1 MSTIK
6 VSLLATDRAVWQGQ
20 ARIVVLRTLDGELG
34 ILAGHVPMLSSLAIG
49 PVVITTDSGE
59 KVAAAV
65 HGGFVTVDHNEV
77 TIFAQRCE
85 LKDEIDVARAN
96 AAINSETDPEKAKR
110 NQVRLA
116 VANS

>member
-1 MSTIK
+1 MSLIK

-20 ARIVVLRTLDGELG
+20 ASSVVLRTLDGELG
-34 ILAGHVPMLSSLAIG
+34 ILAGHVPMLSSLAVG
-49 PVVITTDSGE
+49 PVVITAESGE

-65 HGGFVTVDHNEV
+65 HGGFVTVDNNEV

-85 LKDEIDVARAN
+85 LKGEIDVTRAT
-96 AAINSETDPEKAKR
+96 AAVAQSDDPEQVKR

-116 VANS
+116 VANN

>member
-1 MSTIK
+1 MATVK
-6 VSLLATDRAVWQGQ
+6 VSLLATDRSVWQGQ
-20 ARIVVLRTLDGELG
+20 ATSVVLRTLDGELG
-34 ILAGHVPMLSSLAIG
+34 ILAGHVPMLSSLAVG
-49 PVVITTDSGE
+49 PVFITTDSGE

-85 LKDEIDVARAN
+85 LKDEIDVARVT
-96 AAINSETDPEKAKR
+96 AALASSDNPEKTKR
-110 NQVRLA
+110 NQVRLT

>member
-1 MSTIK
+1 MATIK
-6 VSLLATDRAVWQGQ
+6 VSLLATDRSVWQGQ
-20 ARIVVLRTLDGELG
+20 ATSVVLRTLDGELG
-34 ILAGHVPMLSSLAIG
+34 ILAGHVPMLSSLAVG
-49 PVVITTDSGE
+49 PVFINTESGE
-59 KVAAAV
+59 RIAAAV

-85 LKDEIDVARAN
+85 LKEEIDVARVN
-96 AAINSETDPEKAKR
+96 AALAQQDDPEKTKR

>member
-49 PVVITTDSGE
+49 PVFITTESGE

-85 LKDEIDVARAN
+85 LKDEIDVAKAT
-96 AAINSETDPEKAKR
+96 AALSTQDNPEKLKR

>member
-1 MSTIK
+1 MTSIK

-20 ARIVVLRTLDGELG
+20 ASSVVLRTLDGELG
-34 ILAGHVPMLSSLAIG
+34 ILTGHVPMLSSLAVG
-49 PVVITTDSGE
+49 PVVITAESGE
-59 KVAAAV
+59 KIAAAV

-85 LKDEIDVARAN
+85 LKDEIDVARAS
-96 AAINSETDPEKAKR
+96 AAAAQTDDPERVKR

>member
-1 MSTIK
+1 
-6 VSLLATDRAVWQGQ
+6 
-20 ARIVVLRTLDGELG
+20 
-34 ILAGHVPMLSSLAIG
+34 MLSSLAVG
-49 PVVITTDSGE
+49 PVFITSESGE
-59 KVAAAV
+59 KISAAV

-85 LKDEIDVARAN
+85 LKDEIDLARVKEAL
-96 AAINSETDPEKAKR
+96 ADASDPEKTKR

>member
-1 MSTIK
+1 MATIK

-20 ARIVVLRTLDGELG
+20 AASVVLRTLDGELG

-85 LKDEIDVARAN
+85 LKSEIDVARATAG
-96 AAINSETDPEKAKR
+96 AADAADPEKAKR

>member
-1 MSTIK
+1 MTSIK
-6 VSLLATDRAVWQGQ
+6 VSLLATDRSVWQGQ
-20 ARIVVLRTLDGELG
+20 ATSVVLRTLDGELG

-49 PVVITTDSGE
+49 PVVITADTGE
-59 KVAAAV
+59 KIAAAV

-96 AAINSETDPEKAKR
+96 AAISGEADPDRVKR

>member
-1 MSTIK
+1 MSLIK

-20 ARIVVLRTLDGELG
+20 ASSVVLRTLDGELG
-34 ILAGHVPMLSSLAIG
+34 ILAGHVPMLSSLAVG
-49 PVVITTDSGE
+49 PVVITAESGE

-65 HGGFVTVDHNEV
+65 HGGFVTVDNNEV

-85 LKDEIDVARAN
+85 LKEEIDLARAT
-96 AAINSETDPEKAKR
+96 AAVAQSDDPEQVKR

-116 VANS
+116 VANN